1 MSIIFFVLP
10 KQQKKYIILT
20 KEIADKLCITAGD
33 KMKQYLEVGKLNN
46 THGIK
51 GELKMMLWCDDI
63 DYLKQFKVLYLDDSG
78 KTPVKVLSV
87 RAQKNF
93 AILKLEGVDSIE
105 KAETLKGKVL
115 YGNRD
120 DAEIDE
126 NANYIA
132 DLIGCYVVDV
142 DTEEE
147 YGKVVDVLNYGSCD
161 IYDTE
166 SWGKHKLIP
175 ATPDIVKEINTE
187 YKVIRIKAMKGLFDE
202 D

>member
-20 KEIADKLCITAGD
+20 KESAYRLCITAGD

-51 GELKMMLWCDDI
+51 GELKMMLWCDDV

-78 KTPVKVLSV
+78 KNPVKVLSV

-132 DLIGCYVVDV
+132 DLIGCYVIDV